1 MEQIKFNNC
10 SFSVDHVLS
19 YTRKKFI
26 KAYLGRAYFKGP
38 MQEQRLN
45 DLYSKCMTIRG
56 VCDAPPEVVIAKE
69 IEHDDKGENEALVEP
84 RHSEGSGS
92 DVEG

>member
-1 MEQIKFNNC
+1 MEQVKFNNC

-26 KAYLGRAYFKGP
+26 KAYLGRAYFAGA
-38 MQEQRLN
+38 MQEQRLD

-56 VCDAPPEVVIAKE
+56 VSDSPPEIVIAKE
-69 IEHDDKGENEALVEP
+69 IEHDDSTNGAELE
-84 RHSEGSGS
+84 
-92 DVEG
+92 

>member
-1 MEQIKFNNC
+1 MEQVKFNNC
-10 SFSVDHVLS
+10 SFSVEHVLS

-38 MQEQRLN
+38 MQEQRLD

-56 VCDAPPEVVIAKE
+56 VSDSPPEVVIEKE
-69 IEHDDKGENEALVEP
+69 IEHDDSTDGAELE
-84 RHSEGSGS
+84 
-92 DVEG
+92 

>member
-26 KAYLGRAYFKGP
+26 KAYLGRAYFKGA

-56 VCDAPPEVVIAKE
+56 VSDSPPEVVIEKE
-69 IEHDDKGENEALVEP
+69 IEHDDSTDGAELE
-84 RHSEGSGS
+84 
-92 DVEG
+92 